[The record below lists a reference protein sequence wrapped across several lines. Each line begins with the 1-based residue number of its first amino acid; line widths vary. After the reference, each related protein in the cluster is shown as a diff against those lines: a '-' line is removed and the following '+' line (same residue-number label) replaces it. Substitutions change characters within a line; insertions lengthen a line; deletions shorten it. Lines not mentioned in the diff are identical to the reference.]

1 MTGIDIKL
9 IIIVNVIIALIS
21 YVAIT
26 STLSYSKTSFG
37 IIDEKL
43 IVSVQA
49 KELAKHYPT
58 GQIPP
63 EKLRRL
69 TEELKDKIQ
78 EWGDKQGLTLL
89 AKGAVWSGKLPD
101 YTNDVLA
108 EIGLPL

>member
-1 MTGIDIKL
+1 MNIDTKL
-9 IIIVNVIIALIS
+9 VVILNVIIALIS

-26 STLSYSKTSFG
+26 LTFSYSKTSFG
-37 IIDEKL
+37 VIDEKL
-43 IVSVQA
+43 VISLQA

-63 EKLRRL
+63 EKLDRL
-69 TEELKDKIQ
+69 ARALKDKIQ

-101 YTNDVLA
+101 YTDGVLA
-108 EIGLPL
+108 EIGLL

>member
-1 MTGIDIKL
+1 MMAIDIKL

-21 YVAIT
+21 YIAIT
-26 STLSYSKTSFG
+26 LTLSYSKERFG
-37 IIDEKL
+37 VIDEKL
-43 IVSVQA
+43 IVSMQA

-63 EKLRRL
+63 EKLDRL
-69 TEELKDKIQ
+69 ARALKDKIQ

-101 YTNDVLA
+101 YTADILA
-108 EIGLPL
+108 EIGLSL